1 MAKNR
6 GFSLIE
12 LLIVVAVVGLLTAIF
27 VPNAL
32 LAIQKAKQRE
42 TMKDMVGIATAVA
55 DYITDAG
62 EAPDAGNQSG
72 PLLADSDFVKAIS
85 PSYIRKCPVRDQW
98 GFSFRVYSGNAV
110 GSTYSIPA
118 EDIGADDFLIVSLG
132 RDGLDGGTRTFTYL
146 PDDLPSGLYEM
157 RNMPDFNNDLIN
169 LNGTWLHAPRLSSRT
184 D

>member
-1 MAKNR
+1 MAKKR

-72 PLLADSDFVKAIS
+72 PLVGDSDFVKAIS
-85 PSYIRKCPVRDQW
+85 PSYIKKCPTRDQW
-98 GFSFRVYSGNAV
+98 GFNFRVYAGSAV
-110 GSTYSIPA
+110 GSMYGIPA
-118 EDIGADDFLIVSLG
+118 EDIGPDDFLIVSLG
-132 RDGLDGGTRTFTYL
+132 RDGADGGTKAFTYL

-157 RNMPDFNNDLIN
+157 RTMADFANDLIN
-169 LNGTWLHAPRLSSRT
+169 LNGSWLHAPRLTSRT

>member
-1 MAKNR
+1 MVIKK

-12 LLIVVAVVGLLTAIF
+12 LLIVVAIVGLLTAIF

-55 DYITDAG
+55 DYITDSG

-85 PSYIRKCPVRDQW
+85 PSYIRKCPIRDQW
-98 GFSFRVYSGNAV
+98 GFNFRVYSGNTVA
-110 GSTYSIPA
+110 STYGIPA
-118 EDIGADDFLIVSLG
+118 GDIGPDDFLIVSLG
-132 RDGLDGGTRTFTYL
+132 RDGADGGTRTFTYL
-146 PDDLPSGLYEM
+146 PDDLPSGLYDM
-157 RNMPDFNNDLIN
+157 RSMADFNNDLIN
-169 LNGTWLHAPRLSSRT
+169 LNGTWLHAPRLTSRT
-184 D
+184 G